1 LTQPEE
7 SGPRPARGKKHR
19 KRASGTQAEAS
30 AGAHENVTT
39 NEATSPDT
47 GPPAAEIA
55 HHVRGRVRLKIA
67 AAKHNPGLLEQIKTT
82 FGSVPGIEYIE
93 VRPSSGSVIL
103 YYDPE
108 RHVDVP
114 SLFRSLSGPLRSQ
127 DAAQPVRAAQRRRP
141 PPNLISD
148 VDRQIEDEAEF
159 LAEHSTFA
167 KTIVEYAKEM
177 DRQLKRATNNN
188 IDLKILVPIGL
199 AAVTFLEIGAAAA
212 TPMWVTLVIF
222 SLNHFVELHAH
233 DSDSEPT

>member
-1 LTQPEE
+1 LTQTEG
-7 SGPRPARGKKHR
+7 SGPRPAHGKKHR
-19 KRASGTQAEAS
+19 KRASGAQAKAS

-39 NEATSPDT
+39 NEATTPDA

-67 AAKHNPGLLEQIKTT
+67 AAKHNPALLEQIKTT
-82 FGSVPGIEYIE
+82 FSTVPGIESIE
-93 VRPSSGSVIL
+93 VRPSSGSVVL

-108 RHVDVP
+108 RHADVP
-114 SLFRSLSGPLRSQ
+114 SFFRSLSGPLGNQ
-127 DAAQPVRAAQRRRP
+127 DAAQLVRAAQRRP

-148 VDRQIEDEAEF
+148 VDQQIEDEAEF
-159 LAEHSTFA
+159 LADHSTFA

-233 DSDSEPT
+233 DADNEPT